1 LKCFEYAI
9 VTSSM
14 SLDGGPYIQDEDVMF
29 AIPDEA
35 EEMLEPILEPYGQ
48 DPAWYFM
55 KLPFSKETAPWAIA
69 CLDRE
74 YDIAEHIRSHRPEG
88 TDILFTQYTQTPNPI
103 PDGFVPMVGSIAI
116 RNKKALLKASED
128 SSVFQKILHGLENC
142 DGQSKWLIL
151 VDPLE
156 LE

>member
-1 LKCFEYAI
+1 
-9 VTSSM
+9 
-14 SLDGGPYIQDEDVMF
+14 
-29 AIPDEA
+29 
-35 EEMLEPILEPYGQ
+35 
-48 DPAWYFM
+48 
-55 KLPFSKETAPWAIA
+55 
-69 CLDRE
+69 
-74 YDIAEHIRSHRPEG
+74 
-88 TDILFTQYTQTPNPI
+88 LFTQYTQTPNPI